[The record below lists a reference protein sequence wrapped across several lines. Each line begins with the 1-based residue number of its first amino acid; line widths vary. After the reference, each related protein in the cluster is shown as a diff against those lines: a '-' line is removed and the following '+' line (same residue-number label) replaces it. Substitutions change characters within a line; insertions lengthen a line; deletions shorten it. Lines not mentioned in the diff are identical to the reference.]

1 MADTGDINVGTVI
14 RFNGELCQITEYI
27 HRTPG
32 NLRAFYQAKM
42 KNLKTGK
49 SAEYRFRS
57 GESVDI
63 ARVEYKMM
71 QYLYPENDFIVCMD
85 STTFEQVYLQ
95 KNMLGT
101 GIEFLKEGMEVK
113 IAFENDEAILAEG
126 PTFVELV
133 VTYTEPGVK
142 GDTATNAMKP
152 ATLETGAIINVPL
165 FVNEGD
171 NLKIDTRTRSYVER
185 VKESHKGGY

>member
-1 MADTGDINVGTVI
+1 MADTGDINIGTVL

-42 KNLKTGK
+42 TNLKTGK
-49 SAEYRFRS
+49 SVEYRFRS

-71 QYLYPENDFIVCMD
+71 QYLYPENNLIVCMD
-85 STTFEQVYLQ
+85 KETFEQVYVQSTMFGDGL
-95 KNMLGT
+95 
-101 GIEFLKEGMEVK
+101 EFLKEGMEVK
-113 IAFENDEAILAEG
+113 IAFENDEPILAEA
-126 PTFVELV
+126 PTFVELE

-142 GDTATNAMKP
+142 GNTATNAMKS
-152 ATLETGAIINVPL
+152 AKLETGAEINVPM

-171 NLKIDTRTRSYVER
+171 KLRIDTRTRSYVER
-185 VKESHKGGY
+185 VK